1 MGAFKVESHS
11 LDEDGTIE
19 EYYVI
24 HENREIALP
33 SKEVEVLL
41 TQSHSHG
48 KKSKKKNEGVLDFL
62 SKDKRE
68 KRKKVKARAQNISN
82 IRKSKEQEIK
92 RMDALAQKF
101 ASPRGGSDEEKKE
114 LAKLRS
120 KHSDFIK
127 KRQDRMNKKRT

>member
-1 MGAFKVESHS
+1 MGAFKVEGHS

-19 EYYVI
+19 EYYVV
-24 HENREIALP
+24 HEGYEITLP
-33 SKEVEVLL
+33 AVEITVLKEM
-41 TQSHSHG
+41 SHSHG

-92 RMDALAQKF
+92 RMDSLAMKF

-120 KHSDFIK
+120 KYSDLIK